1 MSQEAVSATSL
12 HNVSRRQTVYRQ
24 LARRNRIIAG
34 LRWAVPFVGILLLSF
49 LLVQIVI
56 ANIAAEYGISG
67 VTLDKDALVI
77 KTPEYAGTAANGT
90 EFSVKAEQAQA
101 LLTNTSVLDLKNV
114 TLDIERADGFTLK
127 AVSELAQYDLERQTV
142 TVPGQ
147 MNVVDSRQT
156 DAVLHRSF
164 INWSE
169 QKLTA
174 SGGAHLVFPDG
185 TTLDGDTLVFDG
197 ANVEWTF
204 TNARLL
210 TSSQSEETATQE
222 ANTQ

>member
-1 MSQEAVSATSL
+1 MSQETVSATSL

-24 LARRNRIIAG
+24 LARRNKIVFG
-34 LRWAVPFVGILLLSF
+34 LRWAVPFAGVLLLSF

-77 KTPEYAGTAANGT
+77 KTPEYAGTATNGT
-90 EFSVKAEQAQA
+90 EYSVKAEQAQA

-114 TLDIERADGFTLK
+114 TLDIERPDGFALT
-127 AVSELAQYDLERQTV
+127 AVSELAQYDLEQQTV

-174 SGGAHLVFPDG
+174 SGGAHLVFSDG

-210 TSSQSEETATQE
+210 TSSQSEEMATQE
-222 ANTQ
+222 ANTL